1 MAPRELL
8 LVGAGGFARETLELV
23 RAVNR
28 QDPTWNVVGLLDD
41 DARRHGEHVHGVP
54 VIGPSEAA
62 YDHPQAMVVCSV
74 ASPRDPLRRLRLVA
88 GLDLP
93 EERYATLVHPAAVV
107 PASASIGRGSVL
119 HATTVLT
126 ADVAVGAHVAV
137 MPAVVLTHDVR
148 VADGVTFGAGVNC
161 AGGVVIERGAYIG
174 SGALLREGIVVGAGS
189 TVGMGAVVTRSVPP
203 EEVWVGVPAAQ
214 LDAGRSAPV

>member
-1 MAPRELL
+1 MTPGQLL
-8 LVGAGGFARETLELV
+8 LVGAGGFARETLELI
-23 RAVNR
+23 RALNR
-28 QDPTWNVVGLLDD
+28 RDPTWNVLGLLDD
-41 DARRHGEHVHGVP
+41 DERRHGEQVHGVS
-54 VIGPSEAA
+54 VIGPSAA
-62 YDHPQAMVVCSV
+62 AHDYPEAMVVCSV

-88 GLDLP
+88 GLGLP

-107 PASASIGRGSVL
+107 PESASIGPGSVL

-126 ADVAVGAHVAV
+126 ADVALGAHVAV

-148 VADGVTFGAGVNC
+148 VEDGVTFGAGVNC
-161 AGGVVIERGAYIG
+161 AGSVVVERGAYIG

-203 EEVWVGVPAAQ
+203 GDVWVGVPAAP
-214 LDAGRSAPV
+214 LDRQRT